1 MSTSPPPLRILIVDD
16 EAAAREL
23 LREMLLDDKMKP
35 QTEIIGECADGQ
47 SAIRLIQ
54 ELRPDL
60 VLLDVQMPELDGFG
74 VLAALPPDAT
84 PHVIFTTAYDSYAV
98 NAFEVHALD
107 YLLKPFDEER
117 LGEALRRVRREI
129 GRNDQDQIAERVVSL
144 LEMRSAQPK
153 YAERL
158 VVKDGS
164 RVFFLRADEIEWI
177 GAEGNYVSLHVGKR
191 AHLLR
196 RSITEIEAELDPRRF
211 RRIHRS
217 TIVNI
222 DRILELRPLFRG
234 EYEVILRDGTILKLS
249 HNYRDALQHQR
260 SGLF

>member
-1 MSTSPPPLRILIVDD
+1 MSTPPSLRILIVDD
-16 EAAAREL
+16 EAAARAL
-23 LREMLLDDKMKP
+23 LREMLADEVSKARI
-35 QTEIIGECADGQ
+35 EVIGECADGRE
-47 SAIRLIQ
+47 AISVIR
-54 ELRPDL
+54 ETRPDL
-60 VLLDVQMPELDGFG
+60 VLLDVQMPETDGFG
-74 VLAALPPDAT
+74 VLAALAPDHL

-129 GRNDQDQIAERVVSL
+129 DRSGQDHIAERVVSL
-144 LEMRSAQPK
+144 LETRSTQPK

-164 RVFFLRADEIEWI
+164 RIFFLRADEIEWI

-196 RSITEIEAELDPRRF
+196 RSISLLESELDPRRF

-222 DRILELRPLFRG
+222 DHVRELHPLFRG

-249 HNYRDALQHQR
+249 HNYRDNLRQQL
-260 SGLF
+260 GGMF

>member
-1 MSTSPPPLRILIVDD
+1 MSTSPLRVLIVDD

-23 LREMLLDDKMKP
+23 LREMLADEASEARI
-35 QTEIIGECADGQ
+35 EIIGECADGQ
-47 SAIRLIQ
+47 NALRAIKD
-54 ELRPDL
+54 LRPDL

-74 VLAALPPDAT
+74 VLAALAPDEM

-117 LGEALRRVRREI
+117 LYEALRRARREI
-129 GRNDQDQIAERVVSL
+129 ERSGQDGIAERVVSL
-144 LEMRSAQPK
+144 LETRSARPK

-158 VVKDGS
+158 AVKDGS

-177 GAEGNYVSLHVGKR
+177 GAEGNYVALHVGKR

-196 RSITEIEAELDPRRF
+196 HSITQIEAELDPHRF

-222 DRILELRPLFRG
+222 DRIRELRPLFRG
-234 EYEVILRDGTILKLS
+234 EYEVILRDGTTLKLS
-249 HNYRDALQHQR
+249 HNYRDNLRRQLGGAL
-260 SGLF
+260 